1 MIGELVVIA
10 VVVLLPA
17 TIFLGM
23 LAAVGL
29 AVAGLAIDPSARR
42 LVRR

>member
-1 MIGELVVIA
+1 MIAELIA
-10 VVVLLPA
+10 IAIVVVMPA

-29 AVAGLAIDPSARR
+29 AVAGLAIDPEQRR

>member
-10 VVVLLPA
+10 VVIVMPA
-17 TIFLGM
+17 TIVLGM
-23 LAAVGL
+23 LAAIGL
-29 AVAGLAIDPSARR
+29 AVAGLAIDPEQRR

>member
-1 MIGELVVIA
+1 VIGELVVIA
-10 VVVLLPA
+10 IVIVMPA

-23 LAAVGL
+23 LAAIGL
-29 AVAGLAIDPSARR
+29 AVAGLAIDPEQRR